1 MSLTV
6 ICYGN
11 SINASIW
18 TETLIE
24 ITFTIILT
32 SIVWTVAMV
41 WTISLNSP
49 RTLPKRKQHLVL
61 IRCTTFRFRE
71 NENNKTQHSLLLT
84 GSFSCW
90 RKWCTR
96 SIFFTLPLFLTK
108 NSRTEAWVIP
118 SFADMLNLCGTG
130 RISPSLLSEQI
141 PTNFRHHH
149 NYVQMHAGSSWSPRT
164 SRAWSMYH
172 VTAERAKTRVPKV
185 FIWARSIG
193 LARFPRSCLAT
204 LFLVKISMCSYERP
218 GWPGYRDLG
227 GKNRDLGNRDE
238 NFPIWTLQP
247 GDRDETFSTK

>member
-141 PTNFRHHH
+141 PTNTDDIFRHHH
-149 NYVQMHAGSSWSPRT
+149 NYVQMHAGSSPRVRGQCT
-164 SRAWSMYH
+164 TWLQN
-172 VTAERAKTRVPKV
+172 
-185 FIWARSIG
+185 ARR
-193 LARFPRSCLAT
+193 LAFPR
-204 LFLVKISMCSYERP
+204 FSYEP
-218 GWPGYRDLG
+218 GQSGWLGFRDLASP
-227 GKNRDLGNRDE
+227 L
-238 NFPIWTLQP
+238 
-247 GDRDETFSTK
+247 FSL